1 MLELRKVVKENKDT
15 VQNDCREKY
24 RELKIESNRGKPA
37 ETFYMGKQSISSRD
51 IMSREQGEIL
61 REEISMRR
69 EKEEVIR
76 EEGRI
81 LGDIIGE
88 SQ

>member
-1 MLELRKVVKENKDT
+1 MC
-15 VQNDCREKY
+15 Q
-24 RELKIESNRGKPA
+24 G
-37 ETFYMGKQSISSRD
+37 RD

-61 REEISMRR
+61 SEEISMRR

>member
-1 MLELRKVVKENKDT
+1 
-15 VQNDCREKY
+15 
-24 RELKIESNRGKPA
+24 
-37 ETFYMGKQSISSRD
+37 
-51 IMSREQGEIL
+51 MSREQGEIL

-69 EKEEVIR
+69 EKVEVIR

-88 SQ
+88 IYLSVGNRFAPGLSPGGPGCREFTTC